1 MIRDAERKES
11 WDILTSSEEYFRETR
26 KNNVLKYFGK
36 YLIASWDKYI
46 WGYGLRVKQIL
57 VTMIIVVVLFALI
70 YFLFLFSSDQ
80 AFITKIENSLLT
92 SVNAILIGNLDIDK
106 VKMEKENL
114 FQAVVL
120 VQNGIGILY
129 PCRALKIVSSTL
141 FVILSDSNLHITKIS
156 ISEFSSF
163 IPGSCFGSEWDWYI
177 IFCADY
183 IGCV

>member
-1 MIRDAERKES
+1 
-11 WDILTSSEEYFRETR
+11 
-26 KNNVLKYFGK
+26 
-36 YLIASWDKYI
+36 
-46 WGYGLRVKQIL
+46 
-57 VTMIIVVVLFALI
+57 MIIVVVLFALI

-129 PCRALKIVSSTL
+129 FAL
-141 FVILSDSNLHITKIS
+141 ITSAVYRRI
-156 ISEFSSF
+156 
-163 IPGSCFGSEWDWYI
+163 
-177 IFCADY
+177 AR
-183 IGCV
+183 

>member
-1 MIRDAERKES
+1 MKLGVLNQLYKNEISNGNTEKADEILYLIRDAERKES
-11 WDILTSSEEYFRETR
+11 WDILTSSEEYLG
-26 KNNVLKYFGK
+26 KQGKINVLKYFGK

-129 PCRALKIVSSTL
+129 FAL
-141 FVILSDSNLHITKIS
+141 ITSAVYRRI
-156 ISEFSSF
+156 
-163 IPGSCFGSEWDWYI
+163 
-177 IFCADY
+177 AR
-183 IGCV
+183 